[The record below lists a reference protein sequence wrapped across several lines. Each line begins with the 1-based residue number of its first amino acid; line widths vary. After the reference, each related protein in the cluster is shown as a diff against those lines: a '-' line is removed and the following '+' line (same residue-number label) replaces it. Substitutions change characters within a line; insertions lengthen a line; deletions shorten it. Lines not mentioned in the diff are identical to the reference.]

1 MDPIQPIRL
10 DGAFA
15 AGRAT
20 AAPATG
26 AGGFTQVLG
35 QALEQVSSAQ
45 NESDRLAREVQLDNP
60 NVSLEESVLA
70 TQKAS
75 IAFQAVVQVRNR
87 LVQAYHDIMN
97 MPV

>member
-10 DGAFA
+10 DGPLA

-20 AAPATG
+20 SAPATG
-26 AGGFTQVLG
+26 GAGFAQAMGN
-35 QALEQVSSAQ
+35 ALEQVSSMQ
-45 NESDRLAREVQLDNP
+45 SESDRLAKEVQLDNP

-87 LVQAYHDIMN
+87 LVQAYQDIMN